1 MAIKLRNQGQR
12 KIQFGATAE
21 ESIAPLRVVIVDDKT
36 GKILLSLYP
45 DELVDLDNLKIDYKA
60 KDVKDFSK
68 TKSAGEPLAAKA
80 AGAEKTA

>member
-21 ESIAPLRVVIVDDKT
+21 ESIAPLRVAIVDDET
-36 GKILLSLYP
+36 GEKLLSLYP
-45 DELVDLDNLKIDYKA
+45 DELVDLDNLKIDYQA

-68 TKSAGEPLAAKA
+68 KNSADKTPAAKT
-80 AGAEKTA
+80 AGAGKTA